1 MSKDLAFVCREITPD
16 DRCIVSFQTSHGFSL
31 PQNLLLTSI
40 SDFESVLLFSSK
52 LLDLHKDLQSQYA
65 KETFFSDLLRD
76 LHESHRIEL
85 DSVKSEAS
93 SLVTKQIA
101 PLVLQMTALE
111 QQKKLQL
118 DEYKSDYEKKIK
130 ELDKKYKSLDQEY
143 TTFKRESEEDKAKE
157 LKVLQ
162 KKNKELE
169 SDLQLASRSETTIR
183 DQCQAES
190 NRLVQMMRESQ
201 SEIFKLRESQF
212 IEREQRLYLKEKELD
227 SKIQRNSSSS
237 LRGQDGETGFK
248 ELAKEIMNWEL
259 TKQPFHACDHSASIH
274 SALVLFEHKNW
285 SDIVEQKEVNKFIR
299 DMKNNPSCVVGIFL
313 SPMANIRGKNPK
325 AQITIDWIN
334 TTQCA
339 VYVQKSS
346 EIDSEFLFQTID
358 QIIRIACIF
367 YRNLESANTGSSE
380 AIFEQRIEQAKSFVQ
395 NAIGKFGTMIKKQQT
410 DKKQLISLIETMT
423 SQTIQDLRH
432 QSDELKTAIQILLG
446 ESCSIEED
454 EQVDLPTI
462 EKPKASPRKKK
473 VSAPIIVL
481 PL

>member
-1 MSKDLAFVCREITPD
+1 MSNDLAFICREITPD

-31 PQNLLLTSI
+31 PQNVVTTSI
-40 SDFESVLLFSSK
+40 SEFETVLTFSSK
-52 LLDLHKDLQSQYA
+52 LLDLHKDLKSQYA
-65 KETFFSDLLRD
+65 KETFFADLLRE
-76 LHESHRIEL
+76 LQNSHKAEL
-85 DSVKSEAS
+85 ESVKYEAS
-93 SLVTKQIA
+93 STVTKQIA
-101 PLVLQMTALE
+101 PLVLQITTLE
-111 QQKKLQL
+111 QQKKVQL
-118 DEYKSDYEKKIK
+118 DEYKSEYEKKLK

-143 TTFKRESEEDKAKE
+143 STFKRESEEDKIKE

-190 NRLVQMMRESQ
+190 NRLIQMMRESQ

-212 IEREQRLYLKEKELD
+212 IEREQRLHIKEKELD

-248 ELAKEIMNWEL
+248 ELAKEIMNWDL
-259 TKQPFHACDHSASIH
+259 VKQPFHACDHSSTIH
-274 SALVLFEHKNW
+274 SVLVLFEHKNW
-285 SDIVEQKEVNKFIR
+285 THTVQQKEVNKFLR
-299 DMKNNPSCVVGIFL
+299 DMKENPSCVVGIFL
-313 SPMANIRGKNPK
+313 SPVANIVGKNPK
-325 AQITIDWIN
+325 AQITMDWIN

-339 VYVQKSS
+339 VYIQKSS
-346 EIDSEFLFQTID
+346 EMDPEFLFQTLD
-358 QIIRIACIF
+358 QIIRIACTF

-395 NAIGKFGTMIKKQQT
+395 NAISKFGTMIKKVQT
-410 DKKQLISLIETMT
+410 DKKQLISLIESMT

-454 EQVDLPTI
+454 ETIDLPPL
-462 EKPKASPRKKK
+462 EKPKAPPRKKK
-473 VSAPIIVL
+473 VTGPVIAL
-481 PL
+481 TL